1 MAQYDIVMI
10 TISLTLATIISSL
23 FVKKLSK
30 YDISYLQ
37 AFFIVLSRSITIF
50 GYGYMIGLLIV
61 NHLQIHITIIA
72 ILLLT
77 TIFIVIYNAILKLIS
92 NRKIN
97 LIEFV
102 ILSIKECALL
112 LIISIIFSVA
122 ILAVHLFL

>member
-1 MAQYDIVMI
+1 MAQYDII
-10 TISLTLATIISSL
+10 TISVTLVLATIISSL
-23 FVKKLSK
+23 LVKKLSK

-37 AFFIVLSRSITIF
+37 AFFIVLSRFIAMFS
-50 GYGYMIGLLIV
+50 YGYMIGLLIV
-61 NHLQIHITIIA
+61 NHSQIYITLIA
-72 ILLLT
+72 MLLLT
-77 TIFIVIYNAILKLIS
+77 SIFIVIYNAVLKLIS

-112 LIISIIFSVA
+112 LIISIILSIA